1 MKLCHALALAVALAF
16 IVASAP
22 SQATLITVTF
32 PTGFDGMGNTN
43 DCSGVFGN
51 FDDPCDVGL
60 ALDPATMISPIIAKY
75 DVDEDLWEINT
86 GFDSIDG
93 SEWTLGDTNA
103 GSGESWSY
111 DPMGDDPAI
120 RYWVAKGGNNGFN
133 LFWVVPDG
141 TMSCDGP
148 ALEDKYN
155 LECLNAAVAQTS
167 GPWSTPTG
175 QGLSHITFY
184 DSEELPPIPE
194 PGSAALLIAGLGG
207 LLAAGRR
214 R

>member
-1 MKLCHALALAVALAF
+1 MKLCHALALSGALTF

-22 SQATLITVTF
+22 SQATLLTVTF
-32 PTGFDGMGNTN
+32 PNGFDGMGNTN

-75 DVDEDLWEINT
+75 DVDESLWEINP
-86 GFDSIDG
+86 GFPSIDA
-93 SEWTLGDTNA
+93 SEWTLGDTSA
-103 GSGESWSY
+103 GSGTWSY
-111 DPMGDDPAI
+111 SPTGDDPAI
-120 RYWVAKGGNNGFN
+120 RYWVGKGGNNGFN

-141 TMSCDGP
+141 TASCSGDTL
-148 ALEDKYN
+148 ASYN
-155 LECLNAAVAQTS
+155 LDCLNAAVAQTS
-167 GPWSTPTG
+167 GIWSTPTG

-184 DSEELPPIPE
+184 DSDELPPIPE
-194 PGSAALLIAGLGG
+194 PGAAALLVVGLGG
-207 LLAAGRR
+207 LLVASRR